1 MQIRD
6 GIRYYSSFFFMR
18 EISSRTS
25 SEIDEM
31 SFFWTDSETEMDF
44 FESLLAVIA
53 FDLDWIF

>member
-1 MQIRD
+1 
-6 GIRYYSSFFFMR
+6 MR